1 MCLLTFCS
9 EFPRIFVERGFFF
22 KSQKRR
28 WHVNCKTRFS
38 TSLGLLRPGSG
49 SNFGLSPIIGG
60 LGKNKVFYFV
70 WALKYGFCKKSLL
83 YEWTSDQLHLTIYL
97 HKIRFSCNP
106 ANIWKDIFFTLSECL
121 SNVLITGDWESN
133 FDERNGQEMFNW
145 SEFHS

>member
-1 MCLLTFCS
+1 MLTFCS

-83 YEWTSDQLHLTIYL
+83 YEWTSDQLHISWPFLSSKLDSPLI
-97 HKIRFSCNP
+97 KP
-106 ANIWKDIFFTLSECL
+106 LSECL
-121 SNVLITGDWESN
+121 SNVLITRESH
-133 FDERNGQEMFNW
+133 FDERNSQEMFNW
-145 SEFHS
+145 LEVHS